1 MRFDLFYEL
10 SLPRFAGLTERE
22 AFANALD
29 EIALADQA
37 GFDGVWL
44 TEHHFHGQYSHL
56 SAPEVLMAAI
66 SQRTRRMRIGHGV
79 VLLPL
84 RHPVMVAERIATLDV
99 LSEGRI
105 DVGVGRGLS
114 PLEYE
119 VFGGRIEESRERL
132 EEGLEILRRSWGPEP
147 FAHQGRF
154 WSFPEVD
161 VVPKPIQRPHPPLW
175 TAAVTP
181 ETFPLAAERGLGVLA
196 GPFKPLFMVA
206 EDRDRFVARCLEL
219 AVDPRSLGFGMTLG
233 VVVLDDHRRAR
244 QIAGQNIRWF
254 YEQLL
259 RLTAPVLERGG
270 ESYRYYREE
279 LATLR
284 ELTGGAPSLEA
295 LDAAGMV
302 VAGDPEHALER
313 FQKLA
318 ATGLDHVLCAVQAG
332 GVPHADA
339 LRTIELMGERVIP
352 ALRDAAAPEPGAP
365 GEDRESFR
373 DTDLRIFLRDSPAL
387 TPELLFRSLPLAY
400 RPDRAPGLRARYR
413 IELRGRGGG
422 TWWVSVDGG
431 RCEVSD
437 RDPGGEPDAV
447 FRSSA
452 RTWLGLAR
460 GTRRR
465 GPARLLRRLRVSGDP
480 AKAAAFERLFL

>member
-10 SLPRFAGLTERE
+10 SVPDFAGLTERE
-22 AFANALD
+22 AIHNSLD
-29 EIALADQA
+29 EVAAADQA

-44 TEHHFHGQYSHL
+44 TEHHFYRQYSHL

-66 SQRTRRMRIGHGV
+66 TQRTRRMRIGHGV
-79 VLLPL
+79 VLLPFK
-84 RHPVMVAERIATLDV
+84 HPVMVAERIATLDI

-119 VFGGRIEESRERL
+119 TFGGQIEESRERVD
-132 EEGLEILRRSWGPEP
+132 EGLEILRRCWGPEP
-147 FAHQGRF
+147 FSFQGRF

-161 VVPKPIQRPHPPLW
+161 VVPKPVQQPHPPLW

-181 ETFPLAAERGLGVLA
+181 DTFALAAERGLGVLA

-206 EDRDRFVARCLEL
+206 EDRDRFVGRCQEL
-219 AVDPRSLGFGMTLG
+219 GLDPRSLGFGMTLG
-233 VVVLDDHRRAR
+233 VVVLDDHNRAR
-244 QIAGQNIRWF
+244 RIAQQNIRWF

-302 VAGDPEHALER
+302 IAGSPDYAIER

-352 ALRDAAAPEPGAP
+352 ALRDTTAPEPG
-365 GEDRESFR
+365 EDGRESFR
-373 DTDLRIFLRDSPAL
+373 DTDLRIFLRDSSTL
-387 TPELLFRSLPLAY
+387 TPDLLFRSLPLAF
-400 RPDRAPGLRARYR
+400 RPGRAQGLEALYR

-422 TWWVSVDGG
+422 SWWVRIAGG

-437 RDPGGEPDAV
+437 RDPDAGEPDV
-447 FRSSA
+447 LFRSNV
-452 RTWLGLAR
+452 RTWLGLTR
-460 GTRRR
+460 GRRRR

-480 AKAAAFERLFL
+480 GKAAAFEELFL